1 MDQFLERIVQ
11 FGHVEIVEIPI
22 CIGDN
27 PGCRSGTPIQ
37 LSWKRPV
44 RRARL
49 AVNAFEKRRSQQ
61 PRARQKD
68 LLLCASEREEMLY
81 RSGYELRD
89 IFQAERDVRRDR
101 GLRLGTLQELQL
113 DKEVGE
119 KDQATMSS
127 LMDIIATVETLSTRI
142 DSSLGI
148 EVGVS
153 SVSSS
158 KSPSLRE
165 DDVKKSDTGC
175 KWDQFEEAV
184 AKSSLPPQAPVRRG
198 KPEGALCA

>member
-89 IFQAERDVRRDR
+89 IFQAELDVRRDR
-101 GLRLGTLQELQL
+101 GLRLGTLQEL
-113 DKEVGE
+113 DTEADE

-158 KSPSLRE
+158 KSPSLRG

>member
-89 IFQAERDVRRDR
+89 IFQAELDVRRDR
-101 GLRLGTLQELQL
+101 GLRLGTLQEL
-113 DKEVGE
+113 DTEADE